1 MKVNFKNK
9 KIISFAILSAFIF
22 CYEINS
28 ANTDAI
34 KQPAV
39 SLIPSGETV
48 GIRINVDGLLVLGV
62 ADIKT
67 MEGTKECPALKGG
80 ITSGDLI
87 KTINGEKL
95 TSIYDMERLVEKN
108 ETCHIVYERQGVIG
122 ETNVTPVKC
131 VEDGKKKLGLW
142 VRGSAS
148 GIGTLTYIRPD
159 DYSFGALGHPITDAD
174 TGDVIKSSG
183 GDLYKAEILGVTRSV
198 RGVPGEIRGA
208 IVDNNDTGD
217 VTSNCNSGIYGKAD
231 VLPEKQALETAT
243 KDDIKI
249 GDAYILSDVGGNGAQ
264 LYSVKITNTFKNS
277 QNKGIVLKV
286 TDQSLINLTGGIVQ
300 GMSGSPLIQNGKLI
314 GAVTHVFVND
324 PTRGY
329 GIFIE
334 NMLAEAEKIK

>member
-1 MKVNFKNK
+1 MNFKNK

-67 MEGTKECPALKGG
+67 IEGTKECPALKGG

-95 TSIYDMERLVEKN
+95 TSIYDMERLVEK
-108 ETCHIVYERQGVIG
+108 EEVCHIVYERQGVLN
-122 ETNVTPVKC
+122 ETTVTPVVC
-131 VEDGKKKLGLW
+131 VEDGRKKLGLW
-142 VRGSAS
+142 VRGGAS
-148 GIGTLTYIRPD
+148 GIGTLTYIKPD
-159 DYSFGALGHPITDAD
+159 DNSFGALGHPITDAD
-174 TGDVIKSSG
+174 TGSVIKSSG
-183 GDLYKAEILGVTRSV
+183 GDLYKAEILGVTKSQ
-198 RGVPGEIRGA
+198 RGLPGEIRGA
-208 IVDNNDTGD
+208 IVDNMDSGD
-217 VTSNCNSGIYGKAD
+217 VTNNCEAGIYGKAQ
-231 VLPEKQALETAT
+231 VMPRAQALETAT

-249 GDAYILSDVGGNGAQ
+249 GDAYILSDVGGNTPT
-264 LYSVKITNTFKNS
+264 LYSVKITNVFKNS

-286 TDQSLINLTGGIVQ
+286 TDQNLLNLTGGIVQ
-300 GMSGSPLIQNGKLI
+300 GMSGSPILQNGKII

-334 NMLAEAEKIK
+334 NMLANQ